1 MVVMQARP
9 QTGTIP
15 DAPGSY
21 QFLDREG
28 RVLYVGKAKSL
39 RHRLPNYWATPLAP
53 RTAQMMAVADRV
65 EWVTVDTEVDALILE
80 HSLIQTH
87 QPRFNV
93 RLKDDKSYPWLA
105 VTVSDEWPRPV
116 VFRGKKRKGVRYFG
130 PYGHVGAL
138 RETIDL
144 LLRSFPVRTC
154 SDAKFQR
161 HHRLGRPCLLYDIE
175 RCSGP
180 CVGAVDSE
188 RYGHLVEELMRFL
201 SGETAPV
208 VARLTAEMQE
218 AADALEYEQA
228 ARLRD
233 RLSAVRKAAETQQ
246 MVSER
251 PEDLDVVG
259 IAEDEL
265 EAAVQVFFV
274 RRGRVVGRKGFVAD
288 KVEDLSRPQLVGR
301 VLEELY
307 GAPGAEVPRR
317 VLLPEMPDDAA
328 VHSAWLSGL
337 RGTPVHL
344 AVPLRGD
351 KLALHQ
357 TVTRN
362 AAEDLA
368 RHRLKRAG
376 DHNARARAL
385 TELQAALELPQA
397 PLRIECFDMS
407 HLQGTNYVGSMVV
420 FEDGLALKS
429 DYRHFNVKEVLGN
442 DDVGAMEE
450 VVRRRLGYW
459 NDEQRATKFRR
470 ADLIIIDGGLPQ
482 LHAAQKAAQTLGLS
496 DQVEFTALAKREEL
510 LYRPGTSTPIALDRG
525 SESLY
530 LVQRIRDEAHRFAIT
545 FHRSKRG
552 KSMVASTLSGVE
564 GLGPAR
570 QEKLLAQFGSLD
582 ELRRASLDELG
593 ALAWLPSD
601 VATRL
606 YDHLQAPAQPKPTK
620 GSDDE

>member
-1 MVVMQARP
+1 VFAKP
-9 QTGTIP
+9 SGIP
-15 DAPGSY
+15 RQSGCYLFRNERGDII
-21 QFLDREG
+21 
-28 RVLYVGKAKSL
+28 YVGKALSL
-39 RHRLPNYWATPLAP
+39 ASRLSSYFQRPEGLTHKTQALMAEATS
-53 RTAQMMAVADRV
+53 V
-65 EWVTVDTEVDALILE
+65 EWIVTPTEVDALVLE
-80 HSLIQTH
+80 NELIKDN
-87 QPRFNV
+87 QPRYNM
-93 RLKDDKSYPWLA
+93 RLKDDKSFPWVALDTRVDFPA
-105 VTVSDEWPRPV
+105 PYTTRSKHV
-116 VFRGKKRKGVRYFG
+116 KGVRYFG
-130 PYGHVGAL
+130 PFVEVRAL
-138 RETIDL
+138 RTTMDELIQAFP
-144 LLRSFPVRTC
+144 LRSCTKH
-154 SDAKFQR
+154 KFNYHER
-161 HHRLGRPCLLYDIE
+161 IGRPCLLYDIG

-180 CVGAVDSE
+180 CVGAIDVEGYQKLVDAWARFFDGDVRQLRTVLQRQMTEASE
-188 RYGHLVEELMRFL
+188 QKHY
-201 SGETAPV
+201 
-208 VARLTAEMQE
+208 E
-218 AADALEYEQA
+218 AAAKARDGLEALERA
-228 ARLRD
+228 ASVQNVVLDDHSNLDVLSVATNGGRAAVVRFRVRFGRIIGRSVQLID
-233 RLSAVRKAAETQQ
+233 RSMDEDDAEILESVLTDLYPDAESVPPTVLVGSDEASTPLMVEYLSALRGKPV
-246 MVSER
+246 
-251 PEDLDVVG
+251 D
-259 IAEDEL
+259 IA
-265 EAAVQVFFV
+265 VPQ
-274 RRGRVVGRKGFVAD
+274 RGRRRRAIELAEGDATSVIDRDSLRRQSDHNVR
-288 KVEDLSRPQLVGR
+288 SRALQ
-301 VLEELY
+301 EL
-307 GAPGAEVPRR
+307 GAA
-317 VLLPEMPDDAA
+317 L
-328 VHSAWLSGL
+328 
-337 RGTPVHL
+337 HL
-344 AVPLRGD
+344 AQP
-351 KLALHQ
+351 
-357 TVTRN
+357 
-362 AAEDLA
+362 
-368 RHRLKRAG
+368 
-376 DHNARARAL
+376 
-385 TELQAALELPQA
+385 PF
-397 PLRIECFDMS
+397 RIECFDMS

-582 ELRRASLDELG
+582 ELRRASLEELG

-620 GSDDE
+620 GNDDE

>member
-1 MVVMQARP
+1 MFAKP
-9 QTGTIP
+9 SGIP
-15 DAPGSY
+15 RQSGCYLFRNERGDII
-21 QFLDREG
+21 
-28 RVLYVGKAKSL
+28 YVGKALSL
-39 RHRLPNYWATPLAP
+39 ASRLSSYFQRPEGLTHKTQALMAEATS
-53 RTAQMMAVADRV
+53 V
-65 EWVTVDTEVDALILE
+65 EWIVTPTEVDALVLE
-80 HSLIQTH
+80 NELIKDN
-87 QPRFNV
+87 QPRYNM
-93 RLKDDKSYPWLA
+93 RLKDDKSFPWVALDTRVDFPA
-105 VTVSDEWPRPV
+105 PYTTRSKHV
-116 VFRGKKRKGVRYFG
+116 KGVRYFG
-130 PYGHVGAL
+130 PFVEVRAL
-138 RETIDL
+138 RTTMDELIQAFP
-144 LLRSFPVRTC
+144 LRSCTKH
-154 SDAKFQR
+154 KFNYHER
-161 HHRLGRPCLLYDIE
+161 IGRPCLLYDIG

-180 CVGAVDSE
+180 CVGAIDVEGYQKLVDAWARFFDGDVRQLRTVLQRQMTEASE
-188 RYGHLVEELMRFL
+188 QKHY
-201 SGETAPV
+201 
-208 VARLTAEMQE
+208 E
-218 AADALEYEQA
+218 AAAKARDGLEALERA
-228 ARLRD
+228 ASVQNVVLDDHSNLDVLSVATNGGRAAVVRFRVRFGRIIGRSVQLID
-233 RLSAVRKAAETQQ
+233 RSMDEDDAEILESVLTDLYPDAESVPPTVLVGSDEASTPLMVEYLSALRGKPV
-246 MVSER
+246 
-251 PEDLDVVG
+251 D
-259 IAEDEL
+259 IA
-265 EAAVQVFFV
+265 VPQ
-274 RRGRVVGRKGFVAD
+274 RGRRRRAIELAEGDATSVIDRDSLRRQSDHNVR
-288 KVEDLSRPQLVGR
+288 SRALQ
-301 VLEELY
+301 EL
-307 GAPGAEVPRR
+307 GAA
-317 VLLPEMPDDAA
+317 L
-328 VHSAWLSGL
+328 
-337 RGTPVHL
+337 HL
-344 AVPLRGD
+344 AQP
-351 KLALHQ
+351 
-357 TVTRN
+357 
-362 AAEDLA
+362 
-368 RHRLKRAG
+368 
-376 DHNARARAL
+376 
-385 TELQAALELPQA
+385 PF
-397 PLRIECFDMS
+397 RIECFDMS

-582 ELRRASLDELG
+582 ELRRASLEELG

-620 GSDDE
+620 GNDDE

>member
-1 MVVMQARP
+1 VFAKP
-9 QTGTIP
+9 SGIP
-15 DAPGSY
+15 RQSGCYLFRNERGD
-21 QFLDREG
+21 
-28 RVLYVGKAKSL
+28 VIYVGKALSL
-39 RHRLPNYWATPLAP
+39 ASRLSSYFQRPEGLTHKTQALMAEATS
-53 RTAQMMAVADRV
+53 V
-65 EWVTVDTEVDALILE
+65 EWIVTPTEVDALVLE
-80 HSLIQTH
+80 NELIKDN
-87 QPRFNV
+87 QPRYNM
-93 RLKDDKSYPWLA
+93 RLKDDKSFPYVAIDTRVDFPA
-105 VTVSDEWPRPV
+105 PFTTRSKHV
-116 VFRGKKRKGVRYFG
+116 KGVRYFG
-130 PYGHVGAL
+130 PFVEVRAL
-138 RETIDL
+138 RTTMDELIQAFP
-144 LLRSFPVRTC
+144 LRSCT
-154 SDAKFQR
+154 KHKYNYHQR
-161 HHRLGRPCLLYDIE
+161 IGRPCLLYDIG

-180 CVGAVDSE
+180 CVGAIDVEGYQLLVDAWARFFEGDVRQLRNLLQHQMSE
-188 RYGHLVEELMRFL
+188 ASEHKHYEAAAKARDGLEALERAASVQNVVLDDHSNLDVLCVATNGGRAAVVRFRVRYGRIIGRSVQLIDRSMDEGDAEILESVLTDLYPDAEAVPPTVLVESDEASTPLMIEYL
-201 SGETAPV
+201 SE
-208 VARLTAEMQE
+208 
-218 AADALEYEQA
+218 
-228 ARLRD
+228 
-233 RLSAVRKAAETQQ
+233 
-246 MVSER
+246 
-251 PEDLDVVG
+251 
-259 IAEDEL
+259 
-265 EAAVQVFFV
+265 
-274 RRGRVVGRKGFVAD
+274 
-288 KVEDLSRPQLVGR
+288 
-301 VLEELY
+301 
-307 GAPGAEVPRR
+307 
-317 VLLPEMPDDAA
+317 
-328 VHSAWLSGL
+328 L
-337 RGTPVHL
+337 RGKPVEVAVPQRGKRRRAIEL
-344 AVPLRGD
+344 AVSDATSVIDRDSLRR
-351 KLALHQ
+351 Q
-357 TVTRN
+357 S
-362 AAEDLA
+362 
-368 RHRLKRAG
+368 
-376 DHNARARAL
+376 DHNVRSRAL
-385 TELQAALELPQA
+385 QELGAALSLAQP
-397 PLRIECFDMS
+397 PFRIECFDMS

-510 LYRPGTSTPIALDRG
+510 LYRPGTSTPITLERG

-570 QEKLLAQFGSLD
+570 QERLLAAFGSLD